1 MDTIGVS
8 EKEDRFFESVD
19 FVLDLVRLEVRLEL
33 GEIIDGTLAVGG
45 CNNVLG
51 ILPDIS
57 SDPVPS
63 GLHSGDGVCK
73 STVLCG
79 ALDRAM

>member
-1 MDTIGVS
+1 MDTIGIS
-8 EKEDRFFESVD
+8 EEEDRFFESVD
-19 FVLDLVRLEVRLEL
+19 LVLDLVSFEVRLEL
-33 GEIIDGTLAVGG
+33 GEVVDGTLAVGS

-57 SDPVPS
+57 SDPVPGS
-63 GLHSGDGVCK
+63 LYSGDGVCK
-73 STVLCG
+73 STVLYG